1 MTVIVQQSTDSN
13 GNPQPMVYDSDTGK
27 IIVDSNGYVINGGKR
42 LVNVPTKAD
51 YVSTPKTTTSGIQEM
66 FDYVSSRNVGT
77 KVYFAAGQYVLN
89 ATASY
94 TGTVPISLYGVYSN
108 IQGGAKQ
115 PGTVLMPGTDLA
127 SGKYLISFNPSL
139 SGSTEYYGMEGFDI
153 YGQTVSPSTAT
164 TSNYNGIYCGSATQA
179 IFKNIHTSQ
188 INTAFY
194 INVEFWGE
202 DIMFDS
208 YTTTGI
214 EVNSTFGPQ
223 LTILNNIVTYNIGT
237 LINSQVSTSSTGGT
251 ILVSQ
256 LSTNTSK
263 GQYLVQLSNTVMRI
277 SGFQTDNG
285 GTTGSEEGIYIG
297 SSATIHIADSSI
309 YGQFTADPTS
319 PDTCAINM
327 NNVICSNTS
336 SSAIDIVDYTGT
348 GDWTFFWYEGEQIG
362 SAFNYPTTNGALI
375 FRIKNVLN
383 VDVASKYAGTIS
395 PTPSLTANPP
405 ASGTVYLN
413 TMPYDIEIELP
424 VYATTAGTAGYVT
437 IAKGPSST
445 PTTIG
450 NQYVSGDTSATSEQ
464 VIRLR
469 VPAQWTYSFTASGV
483 TFGTASVFAD

>member
-1 MTVIVQQSTDSN
+1 
-13 GNPQPMVYDSDTGK
+13 MVYDQDTGK
-27 IIVDSNGYVINGGKR
+27 IIVDSDGYYINGGKR
-42 LVNVPTKAD
+42 LVNVPTTVD
-51 YVSTPKTTTSGIQEM
+51 YVSTPKTQTSGIQEM

-77 KVYFAAGQYVLN
+77 RVYFAAGEYIFN
-89 ATASY
+89 ATATY

-108 IQGGAKQ
+108 IQGGEKQ
-115 PGTVLMPGTDLA
+115 PGTVLMPGDNLS
-127 SGKYLISFNPSL
+127 SGSYLISFNPSL
-139 SGSTEYYGMEGFDI
+139 SGATEYFGMEGFDI

-164 TSNYNGIYCGSATQA
+164 TSDYNGIYCGSATQA

-194 INVEFWGE
+194 INVEFWGD
-202 DIMFDS
+202 DIMFDNH
-208 YTTTGI
+208 TTTGI
-214 EVNSTFGPQ
+214 YVNPEYSPQ

-237 LINSQVSTSSTGGT
+237 LINSQISTSITGGI

-256 LSTNTSK
+256 LSTNTSD
-263 GQYLVQLSNTVMRI
+263 GQYLFQLTNTTMRI

-285 GTTGSEEGIYIG
+285 GTTGSEEGFYLG
-297 SSATIHIADSSI
+297 SSAAIHIADSSI

-327 NNVICSNTS
+327 SNVVCTNTS

-348 GDWTFFWYEGEQIG
+348 GTWKFFWYGGSQIG
-362 SAFNYPTTNGALI
+362 IAFDYPTTNGATI
-375 FRIKNVLN
+375 FRIKNVFN
-383 VDVASKYAGTIS
+383 VDIASKYTGSIS
-395 PTPSLTANPP
+395 PTPSLTTNPRV
-405 ASGTVYLN
+405 SGTVYLN

-424 VYATTAGTAGYVT
+424 VYATTSGTAGYVT
-437 IAKGPSST
+437 VAKGAAST

-450 NQYVSGDTSATSEQ
+450 NQYVSGDTSSTSTQ
-464 VIRLR
+464 IIRLR